1 MPEHPL
7 FYDLAYLKGI
17 GPQRAAW
24 LESELG
30 LKSFYDLL
38 TYFPYR
44 YLDRSE
50 IHPLGTLVE
59 GPAYVQT
66 RGTILRIERVG
77 AAKATRLVA
86 TLTDGQHFLELIWF
100 QSVQWAES
108 SIRQGEEYLVFGK
121 VSQYKGQAQMAHP
134 ELTLWDEWSKKSG
147 PPLSPMYS
155 LTDKL
160 RQRNLNNRWWMGVV
174 RQALDQVSGNVSEIL
189 PAYVVDA
196 EALMN
201 RWEALDQA
209 HFPDDPAQ
217 LAKALHRFKFE
228 ELFFLQFGVLRLKS
242 NRKFQNPGPVFE
254 KVGDMF
260 LRFFHERLPFELT
273 DAQKRVIKEIR
284 VDLGTGRQMNRLLQG
299 DVGSGKTMVAL
310 MSMLLAADNGYQ
322 ACLMA
327 PTELLSRQHYDTIQA
342 MLGDLP
348 IRCGLLTGQVKGKAR
363 KELLQELFHGSLH
376 LLVGTHA
383 LIQEHVHFAKLGLAV
398 IDEQHRFGVEQR
410 AKLWAK
416 AGLAPHILVM
426 TATPIPRT
434 LAMTRYGDLE
444 VSIMNQLPAGRKPVQ
459 TLVTA
464 ESKRLKMFRFLE
476 QQMQAGR
483 QVYVVYPAIKET
495 EQAELKFLYDGYE
508 AMLRAFPPPH
518 FRLAVV
524 HGQMKSADRDIEM
537 RRFVK
542 GVANLLVATTVIEVG
557 VNVPNASVMVIENAE
572 RFGLAQLHQ
581 LRGRVGRGSEQS
593 YCILM
598 HKDKPSE
605 EAIQRLKALAST
617 NDGFEIAEMDLKM
630 RGPGD
635 LAGTQQSGSM
645 ELRFSDLVEDS
656 HLMHKARLHAEQIL
670 VTDPHGTG
678 ELSGKL
684 VNAYARFYGQGK
696 NWSKI
701 S

>member
-30 LKSFYDLL
+30 LTTFYDLL

-50 IHPLGTLVE
+50 IYPLATLVE
-59 GPAYVQT
+59 GPAFVQT
-66 RGTILRIERVG
+66 RGKVLRIERVG
-77 AAKATRLVA
+77 TGKAVRLVA
-86 TLTDGQHFLELIWF
+86 TLSDGHHFMELVWF
-100 QSVQWAES
+100 QSIKWAEEML
-108 SIRQGEEYLVFGK
+108 RKGEEYLVFGK
-121 VSQYKGQAQMAHP
+121 VGQYKGQLQMAHP
-134 ELTLWDEWSKKSG
+134 EMTSWVEWSKKSG
-147 PPLSPMYS
+147 PFLSPMYS

-160 RQRNLNNRWWMGVV
+160 RQRNLHNRWWMGIV
-174 RQALDQVSGNVSEIL
+174 RQALEQVTGNVSEIL
-189 PAYVVDA
+189 PVHLIDA
-196 EALMN
+196 ESLMLRWDAL
-201 RWEALDQA
+201 EQA
-209 HFPDDPAQ
+209 HFPTDNI
-217 LAKALHRFKFE
+217 LLNKALYRFKFE
-228 ELFFLQFGVLRLKS
+228 ELFFLQFGVLRLK
-242 NRKFQNPGPVFE
+242 NTRKLQNPGPVFE

-284 VDLGTGRQMNRLLQG
+284 VDLGSGKQMNRLLQG

-327 PTELLSRQHYDTIQA
+327 PTELLSRQHFDTIQS

-348 IRCGLLTGQVKGKAR
+348 IRCGLLTGQVKGKGR
-363 KELLQELFHGSLH
+363 KELLQDLFDGNLQ

-410 AKLWAK
+410 AKLWSK
-416 AGLAPHILVM
+416 AGLAPHVLVM

-459 TLVTA
+459 TLVTP
-464 ESKRLKMFRFLE
+464 ESKRLKMFAFLE

-508 AMLRAFPPPH
+508 AMLRAFPPPRY
-518 FRLAVV
+518 RLAVV
-524 HGQMKSADRDIEM
+524 HGQMKSSDRDIEM
-537 RRFVK
+537 QRFVK
-542 GVANLLVATTVIEVG
+542 GVAHLLVATTVIEVG

-598 HKDKPSE
+598 HKGKPSD
-605 EAIQRLKALAST
+605 EAIQRLQALAST
-617 NDGFEIAEMDLKM
+617 NDGFEIAEMDLRM

-645 ELRFSDLVEDS
+645 ELKFSDLVEDS
-656 HLMHKARLHAEQIL
+656 PLMHKARTYAEQIL
-670 VTDPHGTG
+670 AADPAGNG
-678 ELSGKL
+678 ELTGKL
-684 VNAYARFYGQGK
+684 VSAYSRFYGQSK